1 MMIIRVKVFTES
13 KRDEIFKI
21 SENSFE
27 IKVREKP
34 IKGEANKKVIK
45 ILSDYFKVPE
55 SKIRIIKGFKER
67 NKIFEIKI

>member
-1 MMIIRVKVFTES
+1 MKVYPES
-13 KRDEIFKI
+13 KRDEIVKI

-34 IKGEANKKVIK
+34 QKGEANKKVIK

-55 SKIRIIKGFKER
+55 SKIRIIKGFKEK
-67 NKIFEIKI
+67 NKIFEIK

>member
-1 MMIIRVKVFTES
+1 MIIRVKVYPES
-13 KRDEIFKI
+13 KRDEIVKI

-34 IKGEANKKVIK
+34 QKGEANKKVIK

-55 SKIRIIKGFKER
+55 SKIRIIKGFKEK
-67 NKIFEIKI
+67 NKIFEIK

>member
-1 MMIIRVKVFTES
+1 M
-13 KRDEIFKI
+13 KI

-34 IKGEANKKVIK
+34 QKGEANKKVIK

-55 SKIRIIKGFKER
+55 SKIRIIKGFKEK
-67 NKIFEIKI
+67 NKIFEIK

>member
-1 MMIIRVKVFTES
+1 MIIRVKVFPDS
-13 KRDEIFKI
+13 KRNEIIKI

-34 IKGEANKKVIK
+34 VKGEANKKVIK

-67 NKIFEIKI
+67 NKIFEIYI